1 MCVRGRTKNPKTR
14 GWNASIVPSSDLFAK
29 SKDFPSRD
37 FSALI
42 DCMLDW
48 LAARARTTPRA
59 LALVIGEQQWTYG
72 ALQEEVARYAGWLQQ
87 MGVERGQRV
96 ALLLEN
102 DLPFVCLVHALAR
115 VGAVLMPLNTRLTAE
130 EVAWQLQKT
139 GCRLLLYDDSTAE
152 QVAQLA
158 AGEWRTQHVAQLRS
172 AAHEPVWERQ
182 GFELQAP
189 QAIVFTSGTT
199 GQPKGAV
206 LTFANHFWS
215 ATASAFRLGVQPQDC
230 WLSCLPLYHVGGLA
244 VLFRSCLYGTAVVL
258 QRRFEV
264 EQFNE
269 ALDRWP
275 VTMTS
280 LVPTMLYRLLPTR
293 RSWPETLRLV
303 LVGGAATTPELAAAC
318 VEAGVP
324 LATTYGLTEA
334 ASQVATMLQDGVRL
348 KPGSVGKPLMFTE
361 VRIVDEAWNS
371 VPGGNEVPAGTLG
384 EVVVAGPTVM
394 RGYFEDEEATAE
406 ALRDGVLY
414 TGDIGY
420 LDEDGDLW
428 LVQRRSD
435 IIVSGGENV
444 YPAEVEQV
452 LRQHPAVAAACVVGL
467 PDAEWGER
475 VAAMVAV
482 REGQTVSEEALLAF
496 CRERLAG
503 YKLPRTL
510 RLVQRLPETASG
522 KVARGEVRER
532 LEIGD

>member
-1 MCVRGRTKNPKTR
+1 MV
-14 GWNASIVPSSDLFAK
+14 
-29 SKDFPSRD
+29 
-37 FSALI
+37 
-42 DCMLDW
+42 DW
-48 LAARARTTPRA
+48 LAARARTTPHA
-59 LALVIGEQQWTYG
+59 LALVIEEQQWTYG
-72 ALQEEVARYAGWLQQ
+72 ALQDEVARYAGWLQQ
-87 MGVERGQRV
+87 TGVERGQRV
-96 ALLLEN
+96 ALLSQN

-115 VGAVLMPLNTRLTAE
+115 LGAVLVPLNTRLTAGE
-130 EVAWQLQKT
+130 LAWQLQKT
-139 GCRLLLYDDSTAE
+139 GCGLFLYDDSTAE
-152 QVAQLA
+152 LSEQLP
-158 AGEWRTQHVAQLRS
+158 AGEWQARHVAEVQGALQ
-172 AAHEPVWERQ
+172 EPVLEPPH
-182 GFELQAP
+182 GFELEAP

-199 GQPKGAV
+199 GRPKGAV

-264 EQFNE
+264 QQFNE
-269 ALDRWP
+269 ALDHWP

-293 RSWPETLRLV
+293 RSWPKTLRLV

-318 VEAGVP
+318 AEAGLPV
-324 LATTYGLTEA
+324 AMTYGLTEA
-334 ASQVATMLQDGVRL
+334 ASQVATMLPAEARQ

-361 VRIVDEAWNS
+361 VRIVDEA
-371 VPGGNEVPAGTLG
+371 GNEVPSGALG
-384 EVVVAGPTVM
+384 EVLVSGPTVM
-394 RGYFEDEEATAE
+394 RGYYEDEEATAQ
-406 ALRDGVLY
+406 ALRGGRLH

-444 YPAEVEQV
+444 YPAEVEEV
-452 LRQHPAVAAACVVGL
+452 LRQHPAVAAACVVGV
-467 PDAEWGER
+467 PDAEWGQR

-482 REGQTVSEEALLAF
+482 REGETVDEEALLAF

-510 RLVQRLPETASG
+510 RFVERLPETASG

-532 LEIGD
+532 LEGG